1 MHNYLDTSKPLTMTR
16 YGSARLISYEGHN
29 NANMAAILDHLAM
42 YGESGVARL
51 FWIRSTLTDEA

>member
-1 MHNYLDTSKPLTMTR
+1 MTR

-29 NANMAAILDHLAM
+29 NANMAAILAPLAM

>member
-1 MHNYLDTSKPLTMTR
+1 MTR

-29 NANMAAILDHLAM
+29 NANMATIPDHLAM

-51 FWIRSTLTDEA
+51 FWIRSTLTDEASGR